1 MTPVTQVPD
10 LLQKANPRLPI
21 LSLDDPAF
29 SDFGQVFRDLKY
41 PDLVEAALRQFPF
54 KEGTSYTASAPELES
69 TEGFRQI
76 QSRLF
81 AELPL
86 QAGLCWG
93 ENTRL
98 NGMEYHKSSEI
109 IVAATEMVLLLGKL
123 QDVTETGWS
132 SEKGMAFHVPAGAV
146 LELYAT
152 TLHLAPC
159 RAGADP
165 FYAVIILPR
174 GTNTPL
180 EGKPE
185 GYLWMKNKWLLA
197 HPEGPA
203 AARGA
208 ALGITG
214 VNLQVFPA
222 EREYQS

>member
-1 MTPVTQVPD
+1 MAAVSVPD
-10 LLQKANPRLPI
+10 QLKKANPQLP
-21 LSLDDPAF
+21 LFSLDAPE
-29 SDFGQVFRDLKY
+29 FREYGGYHRGHGY
-41 PDLVEAALRQFPF
+41 PDLAEAALKHFPF
-54 KEGTSYTASAPELES
+54 REGTSYTASSPELEA
-69 TEGFRQI
+69 TEGFSQI
-76 QSRLF
+76 QSRLY

-109 IVAATEMVLLLGKL
+109 IVAVTEMVLLLGRL
-123 QDVTETGWS
+123 QDVTEAGWP
-132 SEKGMAFHVPAGAV
+132 SEKSLGFYVPAGAV

-159 RAGADP
+159 RAGAAP

-208 ALGITG
+208 CLGVTG
-214 VNLQVFPA
+214 VNRQVFPA
-222 EREYQS
+222 ERKYQS